1 MTEKQLK
8 KLSRRELLEMLVVQ
22 TRKVE
27 QLERQLEEANRKL
40 DDKMITIEN
49 SGSLADA
56 VMQLNGV
63 FEAAQ
68 KAAEQYLENIR
79 GRYPAPADGEAED
92 GREETNTE

>member
-27 QLERQLEEANRKL
+27 KLEKELEETKRKL
-40 DDKMITIEN
+40 EDKMLDIEN

-56 VMQLNGV
+56 VMKLNGV
-63 FEAAQ
+63 FEAAEN
-68 KAAEQYLENIR
+68 AAQQYLENIR
-79 GRYPAPADGEAED
+79 GRCPAPTDMEASNEQEKTD
-92 GREETNTE
+92 S

>member
-40 DDKMITIEN
+40 NDKMIVIEN

-79 GRYPAPADGEAED
+79 GRYPVSEDGEEED
-92 GREETNTE
+92 EQEETNS

>member
-27 QLERQLEEANRKL
+27 QLEKQLEAANRKL
-40 DDKMITIEN
+40 NDKMIVIEN
-49 SGSLADA
+49 SGSLAEA

-79 GRYPAPADGEAED
+79 GRYPVSEDGEAKDE
-92 GREETNTE
+92 REETNS

>member
-27 QLERQLEEANRKL
+27 QLERQLEETNRKL
-40 DDKMITIEN
+40 NDKMITIEN

-79 GRYPAPADGEAED
+79 GRAVREEADH
-92 GREETNTE
+92 GREETDT